1 MSLFL
6 GQTYPTPGGLES
18 RDEILYT
25 FISRYFNSLELCR
38 KQRSV
43 MAKKEKTEKA
53 GIRVKD
59 PQKYEYAYLLYM
71 KKVPQKDIAER
82 VGVSQ
87 QTLVKWKDDGGWE
100 LKRVAKTVSRD
111 QIVNKTLTRINDM
124 LDSGEDFNADEF
136 SKAVNQIKKLQAGC
150 TMDDIAD
157 ILTGFGDWIIEQG
170 ATDKAI
176 TTDFVRLLTRYH
188 DKYLLMRINNG

>member
-1 MSLFL
+1 
-6 GQTYPTPGGLES
+6 
-18 RDEILYT
+18 
-25 FISRYFNSLELCR
+25 
-38 KQRSV
+38 
-43 MAKKEKTEKA
+43 MAKTEKMEKA

-157 ILTGFGDWIIEQG
+157 ILTGFGDWIIEQS

-176 TTDFVRLLTRYH
+176 TTDFVQLLTRYH